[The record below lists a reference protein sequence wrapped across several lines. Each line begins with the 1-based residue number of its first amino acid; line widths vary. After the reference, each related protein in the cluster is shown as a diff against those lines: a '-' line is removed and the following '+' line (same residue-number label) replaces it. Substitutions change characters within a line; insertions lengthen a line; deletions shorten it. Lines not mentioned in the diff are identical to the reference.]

1 MNIFQ
6 RHHVLLYH
14 AAVAAKYA
22 QYEGHLFN
30 DVCQVDLRDGSLGY
44 ASQYQL
50 NAFCHSNPNYMD
62 MHQKYLKRLLK
73 EVPLDGIMVDDM
85 CNYAGPTVCG
95 CTYCR
100 ERFMKTYGHEIPA
113 FGETSFWGDTT
124 KETLEWGNY
133 ENPVFRN
140 WLRMKV
146 DAVTD
151 HLKMIKNTM
160 GEKSLMTCCSNTGP
174 LILNALSLDLEKLAP
189 QLDFF
194 VLENVGTHV
203 QNVDWIKMDAEALLQ
218 KNIAAEKGNR
228 PAMALSY
235 TNYET
240 GAYFGWALSRFL
252 GGANWCSTL
261 NARLVEDP
269 PDAMEQ
275 EDVITKTNNWEK
287 QYSDLN
293 YNMGKDLAEVRLVYS
308 RDCKVND
315 WRNKDGHEHWDSVA
329 AWSQQLVKNNVGYQF
344 FRSAELEDA
353 HTLLNKKNTLD
364 FRCCRLCF
372 R

>member
-124 KETLEWGNY
+124 KETLEWRNY

-252 GGANWCSTL
+252 GGPTGA
-261 NARLVEDP
+261 ARSMP
-269 PDAMEQ
+269 GWWKIRRMP
-275 EDVITKTNNWEK
+275 W
-287 QYSDLN
+287 
-293 YNMGKDLAEVRLVYS
+293 S
-308 RDCKVND
+308 RKM
-315 WRNKDGHEHWDSVA
+315 
-329 AWSQQLVKNNVGYQF
+329 
-344 FRSAELEDA
+344 
-353 HTLLNKKNTLD
+353 
-364 FRCCRLCF
+364 
-372 R
+372 